1 VTYRVEFGGGAQVQ
15 FHGLPEDARDALV
28 ERAATLPRSHG
39 TRSCCLPVAGFE
51 DEVHRRLGRPAN
63 RLYPALSN
71 QSEREERAPSSRSQE
86 MTFSCLVLS
95 PLAASSGVPCA

>member
-1 VTYRVEFGGGAQVQ
+1 MVPRVVYRSIGHVQGCGGRRCRLGPAQTGKVPG
-15 FHGLPEDARDALV
+15 F
-28 ERAATLPRSHG
+28 SW
-39 TRSCCLPVAGFE
+39 AGFE

-63 RLYPALSN
+63 RLYPAFSN